1 MTRQVDRC
9 SDPTDRASQRKATH
23 LDESPKRFVVLHN
36 LLVLDGK
43 LQYPAL
49 ATHPST
55 GVET

>member
-9 SDPTDRASQRKATH
+9 SDPTNRASQRKATH
-23 LDESPKRFVVLHN
+23 LEAPKRFVVLQN

>member
-1 MTRQVDRC
+1 MAGQADQY
-9 SDPTDRASQRKATH
+9 SDPTDRASQGKATH
-23 LDESPKRFVVLHN
+23 LDEVPKRFVVLQN

>member
-1 MTRQVDRC
+1 MPILKPVNGAC
-9 SDPTDRASQRKATH
+9 QRKTLH
-23 LDESPKRFVVLHN
+23 WNKLPKRFVVLQN

-49 ATHPST
+49 APHTPS